1 MVNTLHTSMVF
12 HKTNKTREHM
22 AENSRKAL
30 LAKKQK
36 QRTFRANISFI
47 IN

>member
-1 MVNTLHTSMVF
+1 M
-12 HKTNKTREHM
+12 HKTNKTREQI

-30 LAKKQK
+30 LAEKQK